1 MKNQTPQL
9 GKLGTAFFS
18 LAQTRHLE
26 IVRLG
31 ELQEPLGL
39 SANQEHQ
46 LLKRLTRNGFIVR
59 LSPGTFLV
67 PNKIPAGGFWQPNSN
82 YLILKLMELYEAK
95 YYVGGMSAIQYY
107 GLTTQIPN
115 EITLCNDKI
124 NAKRIIGS
132 QKFNLI
138 KVQSEKLTGKIAIDL
153 KNDEGEIYIASLA
166 QTLLDAVQYWKR
178 LGSVPD
184 AYDWIKQKANNNEL
198 VSELVQLTSQCSN
211 IITIRR
217 IGYCLETCGISPL
230 ILKPLRKKLTATQG
244 WVAFDPN
251 RPSKGKTNKQW
262 RIIDNAE
269 EPRTVN

>member
-59 LSPGTFLV
+59 LLPGTFLV
-67 PNKIPAGGFWQPNSN
+67 PNRIPAGGFCQPNSN
-82 YLILKLMELYEAK
+82 YLISKLMALYQAK
-95 YYVGGMSAIQYY
+95 YYVGGMSAMQYY
-107 GLTTQIPN
+107 SLTNQIPN
-115 EITLCNDKI
+115 EITLFNNKI